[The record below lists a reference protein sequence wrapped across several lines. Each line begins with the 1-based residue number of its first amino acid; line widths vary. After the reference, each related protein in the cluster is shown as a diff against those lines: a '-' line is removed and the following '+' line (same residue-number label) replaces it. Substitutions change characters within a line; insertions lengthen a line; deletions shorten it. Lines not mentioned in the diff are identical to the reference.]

1 MGGLMAV
8 QYRFLWWP
16 FHSLGFPVSCV
27 FGKMWFSVF
36 IAWLIKSTVLKY
48 GGLTL
53 FNRLKP
59 FFLGLV
65 LGEAVVAGTWALI
78 DYITGMQ
85 NNYLGGIVFQ

>member
-1 MGGLMAV
+1 M
-8 QYRFLWWP
+8 
-16 FHSLGFPVSCV
+16 
-27 FGKMWFSVF
+27 
-36 IAWLIKSTVLKY
+36 LKY

-65 LGEAVVAGTWALI
+65 LGKAVVAETWVLI
-78 DYITGMQ
+78 DYMTGMQ